1 MKKGDYRIILTVI
14 LSLCFL
20 LINKNYIN
28 AESEDWT
35 VSLSEIGS
43 GWGYVLNNGSNYTK
57 DTFIQFFNL
66 KSKNTGKTLPVF
78 CIQNGVGTEE
88 GLTYAGKNSTDYLF

>member
-28 AESEDWT
+28 AESENWT

-66 KSKNTGKTLPVF
+66 KNKKKIYSNNNKIRHGRFNTNTKLQ
-78 CIQNGVGTEE
+78 I
-88 GLTYAGKNSTDYLF
+88 